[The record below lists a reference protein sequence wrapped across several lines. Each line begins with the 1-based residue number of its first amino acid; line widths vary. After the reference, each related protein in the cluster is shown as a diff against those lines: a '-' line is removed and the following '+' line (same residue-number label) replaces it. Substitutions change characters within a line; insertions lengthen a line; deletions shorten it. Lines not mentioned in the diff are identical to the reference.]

1 MPKPEERPAARPHD
15 LILES
20 RTTLTVTGVQKVL
33 HCSPESAALETGKG
47 TLHLAGAQLSVVS
60 LDLEAG
66 EAKLTGR
73 FDALEY
79 TRTAARRGL
88 LAPASALMLPVLQPA
103 QLGRELAACTIL
115 GAAVGVV
122 RAFFPVRGRGAFVP
136 DALLTGA
143 VLFGVQSYAAALSS
157 AGVLRWYMVLAAFAA
172 ALCTAAVLG
181 IPVRWAGQCLAW
193 VLGAPVRLARQWVL
207 RPLAVRHAA
216 RRAARKERRN
226 AKRTA
231 KNPKKNLPNQRRV
244 LYNSNVSK

>member
-1 MPKPEERPAARPHD
+1 
-15 LILES
+15 
-20 RTTLTVTGVQKVL
+20 
-33 HCSPESAALETGKG
+33 
-47 TLHLAGAQLSVVS
+47 
-60 LDLEAG
+60 
-66 EAKLTGR
+66 
-73 FDALEY
+73 
-79 TRTAARRGL
+79 
-88 LAPASALMLPVLQPA
+88 MLPVLQPA

-143 VLFGVQSYAAALSS
+143 VLFGVQGYAAALSS

-181 IPVRWAGQCLAW
+181 IPVRCLAW

>member
-1 MPKPEERPAARPHD
+1 
-15 LILES
+15 
-20 RTTLTVTGVQKVL
+20 
-33 HCSPESAALETGKG
+33 
-47 TLHLAGAQLSVVS
+47 
-60 LDLEAG
+60 
-66 EAKLTGR
+66 
-73 FDALEY
+73 
-79 TRTAARRGL
+79 
-88 LAPASALMLPVLQPA
+88 MLPVLQPA
-103 QLGRELAACTIL
+103 QLGRELAACTIM

-122 RAFFPVRGRGAFVP
+122 RAFFPVRGRSAFVP

-181 IPVRWAGQCLAW
+181 IPVRCLAW

-207 RPLAVRHAA
+207 RPLAQRHAA

-226 AKRTA
+226 AKRTT

>member
-1 MPKPEERPAARPHD
+1 
-15 LILES
+15 
-20 RTTLTVTGVQKVL
+20 
-33 HCSPESAALETGKG
+33 
-47 TLHLAGAQLSVVS
+47 
-60 LDLEAG
+60 
-66 EAKLTGR
+66 
-73 FDALEY
+73 
-79 TRTAARRGL
+79 
-88 LAPASALMLPVLQPA
+88 MLPVLQPA

-122 RAFFPVRGRGAFVP
+122 RAFFPVRGRSAFVP

-193 VLGAPVRLARQWVL
+193 VL

-216 RRAARKERRN
+216 RCAARKERRN

>member
-1 MPKPEERPAARPHD
+1 MAKRKTSTPTPFPLLPWYDISKGGGCIKTVIYLDVLLLTNFVLGALFLLAAGLVSGQR
-15 LILES
+15 
-20 RTTLTVTGVQKVL
+20 
-33 HCSPESAALETGKG
+33 CSGGRALCGAAVAAASS
-47 TLHLAGAQLSVVS
+47 LA
-60 LDLEAG
+60 
-66 EAKLTGR
+66 
-73 FDALEY
+73 
-79 TRTAARRGL
+79 L
-88 LAPASALMLPVLQPA
+88 LAPTAPWSVGLLYKGGTGALAV
-103 QLGRELAACTIL
+103 AAAY
-115 GAAVGVV
+115 GWPGW
-122 RAFFPVRGRGAFVP
+122 RAFVRLLAWFW
-136 DALLTGA
+136 LLNLMLTGA

-216 RRAARKERRN
+216 HRAARKERRN
-226 AKRTA
+226 AKRTT

>member
-1 MPKPEERPAARPHD
+1 
-15 LILES
+15 
-20 RTTLTVTGVQKVL
+20 
-33 HCSPESAALETGKG
+33 
-47 TLHLAGAQLSVVS
+47 
-60 LDLEAG
+60 
-66 EAKLTGR
+66 
-73 FDALEY
+73 
-79 TRTAARRGL
+79 
-88 LAPASALMLPVLQPA
+88 MLPVLQPA
-103 QLGRELAACTIL
+103 QLGRELAACTIM

-181 IPVRWAGQCLAW
+181 IPVRWAGQCLAC
-193 VLGAPVRLARQWVL
+193 
-207 RPLAVRHAA
+207 
-216 RRAARKERRN
+216 KERRN
-226 AKRTA
+226 AKRTT

>member
-66 EAKLTGR
+66 EAKLTGQ
-73 FDALEY
+73 
-79 TRTAARRGL
+79 
-88 LAPASALMLPVLQPA
+88 LPP
-103 QLGRELAACTIL
+103 QLGGLAACTIM

-157 AGVLRWYMVLAAFAA
+157 AEVLRWYMVLAAFAA

-193 VLGAPVRLARQWVL
+193 VLGAPMRLARQWVL

-226 AKRTA
+226 AKRTT

>member
-1 MPKPEERPAARPHD
+1 
-15 LILES
+15 
-20 RTTLTVTGVQKVL
+20 
-33 HCSPESAALETGKG
+33 
-47 TLHLAGAQLSVVS
+47 
-60 LDLEAG
+60 
-66 EAKLTGR
+66 
-73 FDALEY
+73 
-79 TRTAARRGL
+79 
-88 LAPASALMLPVLQPA
+88 MLPVLQPA
-103 QLGRELAACTIL
+103 QLGRELAVCTIL

-172 ALCTAAVLG
+172 TLCTAAVLG